1 MSILWH
7 IQSFTPLKFRIGIKE
22 TFKDS
27 LVTNAIVYLLF
38 YYFLF
43 FYPKDLGVSHIKQE
57 ILLCLLYER
66 VDFLHPQLLWKRWM
80 DFTETFVDS
89 EVINAIVHLLIIF
102 ALKGFLEV
110 FIKQSISVIYL
121 VVLGMHLRPLQKD
134 MKW

>member
-1 MSILWH
+1 M
-7 IQSFTPLKFRIGIKE
+7 PLCISYFII
-22 TFKDS
+22 F
-27 LVTNAIVYLLF
+27 
-38 YYFLF
+38 YFLS
-43 FYPKDLGVSHIKQE
+43 KRLGVYHIKQE
-57 ILLCLLYER
+57 TLLCLLYER
-66 VDFLHPQLLWKRWM
+66 VDFLHPQLLWNQWM

-121 VVLGMHLRPLQKD
+121 VVLGMHLNPLQKD